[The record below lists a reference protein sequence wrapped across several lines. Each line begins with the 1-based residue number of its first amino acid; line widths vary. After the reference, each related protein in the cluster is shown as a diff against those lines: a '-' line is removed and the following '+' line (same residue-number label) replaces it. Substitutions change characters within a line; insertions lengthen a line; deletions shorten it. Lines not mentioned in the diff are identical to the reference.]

1 MAPRA
6 DWPVL
11 HRSRQFARP
20 LCMEEIRTRGTFHNS
35 IRSFP
40 LVTYSVVAL
49 LKVQALLFGWP
60 STMEGAWLNRAI
72 FPALDTATLLPN

>member
-40 LVTYSVVAL
+40 PGH
-49 LKVQALLFGWP
+49 LFGCRAFE
-60 STMEGAWLNRAI
+60 SASITVWLAQHNGRSLAQSCYI
-72 FPALDTATLLPN
+72 PRTGHCDPAPE